1 MGKKQVGRVAA
12 GTNSAVRNVTGQVV
26 QDVTRVARESATEL
40 TEFLR
45 RTNGTVEAT
54 LQQFEARL
62 GAFRLPP
69 EGVGEKLVA
78 VLTQLTERADLLR
91 RATTTVADAYSELE
105 GTLASAVKGARDG
118 SRDRKSTRLNSS
130 HLG

>member
-1 MGKKQVGRVAA
+1 MAQEQVASLTA
-12 GTNSAVRNVTGQVV
+12 GTTSAVRNVTEQVV

-54 LQQFEARL
+54 LQQFEARP
-62 GAFRLPP
+62 GAVRLPP

-78 VLTQLTERADLLR
+78 GLTQLTEPADLLPP
-91 RATTTVADAYSELE
+91 AATTVAAPYREVR
-105 GTLASAVKGARDG
+105 GRQP
-118 SRDRKSTRLNSS
+118 
-130 HLG
+130 